1 MSYEAYEKMLKSV
14 GVLVKARN
22 FLVFQGDVEAVASK
36 SPVEMT
42 RLLEQICGS
51 EDLKESIELQELKL
65 LKIIRGW
72 MTGTW
77 RKVTAFFKKSVSQ
90 LKSFLGFEVD
100 VNHKTKIKF

>member
-1 MSYEAYEKMLKSV
+1 MRLQARFKTSSRKLKGVKTGEYNFWSV
-14 GVLVKARN
+14 ISLIVDSM
-22 FLVFQGDVEAVASK
+22 Q
-36 SPVEMT
+36 
-42 RLLEQICGS
+42 GS